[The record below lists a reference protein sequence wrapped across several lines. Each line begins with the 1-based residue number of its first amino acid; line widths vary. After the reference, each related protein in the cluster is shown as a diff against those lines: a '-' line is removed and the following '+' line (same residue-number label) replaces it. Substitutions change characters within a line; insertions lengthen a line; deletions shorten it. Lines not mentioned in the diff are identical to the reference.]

1 MKLIINNNPLEC
13 RPNYEYS
20 IVNNFKSMI
29 LLNKIELNEQI
40 VRKGNKITKYLEMNL
55 INVIRIWQILNNL
68 INKLINSK

>member
-29 LLNKIELNEQI
+29 LLNKIELNE
-40 VRKGNKITKYLEMNL
+40 
-55 INVIRIWQILNNL
+55 
-68 INKLINSK
+68 